1 MSRGDE
7 VLAVRRGAGLFR
19 LADRGL
25 LRVEGGDRVRWL
37 DGMLSNDVANLAPGP
52 ERSGCYAA
60 LLTRQGRIVADFQ
73 VLLRDACLWL
83 ETAREALPTAV
94 QTLERFIVADDVSLH
109 DASGEVERLG
119 LEGPAAPAVLAA
131 ALGREL
137 PLADDAC
144 AATELAGMP
153 VLVAAFGWSGA
164 PARQLFAAAGE
175 GERVAAALLAAGAAH
190 GLVEAGAEALEVLRV
205 EAGVP
210 RLFAELGEDVLP
222 PEARLERAVSTTK
235 GCYTGQEV
243 VARMTSRGRVGH
255 LLVGFRLDLTEGDPA
270 EGDLAEGDLAEGG
283 RGAAPGAGRA
293 GSLPAPGAEVRIGE
307 SVVGELTSVCL
318 SPSEGA
324 IALGFVRAARAEPG
338 TRVRVGGREACIAE
352 LPFAAARGT

>member
-1 MSRGDE
+1 VSTLDE

-19 LADRGL
+19 LGGRGL

-37 DGMLSNDVANLAPGP
+37 DGMVTNDVASLAPGP

-60 LLTRQGRIVADFQ
+60 LLTRQGRIVADFH
-73 VLLRDACLWL
+73 VLLRDTCLWL
-83 ETAREALPTAV
+83 ETAREAVATAM
-94 QTLERFIVADDVSLH
+94 QTLERFIIADDVSLH
-109 DASGEVERLG
+109 DASAEVERLG
-119 LEGPAAPAVLAA
+119 LEGPAAGALLAA

-137 PLADDAC
+137 PLAEDAC
-144 AATELAGMP
+144 ASIELAGVP
-153 VLVAAFGWSGA
+153 VVVAAFGWSGA
-164 PARQLFAAAGE
+164 PARQLFAPAGA
-175 GERVAAALLAAGAAH
+175 GERVAAALLAAGPPH

-210 RLFAELGEDVLP
+210 RLFAELGPDVLP
-222 PEARLERAVSTTK
+222 AEARLVRAVSTTK

-243 VARMTSRGRVGH
+243 VARMASRGRVGH
-255 LLVGFRLDLTEGDPA
+255 LLVGLRLDVA
-270 EGDLAEGDLAEGG
+270 EGDAARG
-283 RGAAPGAGRA
+283 REPGAGRA
-293 GSLPAPGAEVRIGE
+293 GSLPAAGAELRIGD
-307 SVVGELTSVCL
+307 SVVGELTSACL

-338 TRVRVGGREACIAE
+338 TRVSVGDREGRIAQ